1 MKRLFFFLVFPLALA
16 ACSSLPS
23 GREGARLALYKAHA
37 GAPVSS
43 FHYFGRLDS
52 WESLGDDTLAI
63 WTRPRQAWLLE
74 LAGPCTDLQYS
85 PIIALTSQFGDVL
98 AGVDKVLV
106 RNHSSINVPC
116 WIHKI
121 RPLDVNAI
129 REAERAA
136 RAQTSQASSGT
147 Y

>member
-1 MKRLFFFLVFPLALA
+1 MKSILSCLALA
-16 ACSSLPS
+16 LVLAGCSSMPS
-23 GREGARLALYKAHA
+23 MRDSERFALYKAHA

-43 FHYFGRLDS
+43 FRYFGRLDS
-52 WESLGDDTLAI
+52 WESLGDAALAV

-74 LAGPCTDLQYS
+74 LSGTCNDLEFS
-85 PIIALTSQFGDVL
+85 PVIALTNQFGEVH
-98 AGVDKVLV
+98 AGYDKVLV
-106 RNHSSINVPC
+106 RSHSPINMPC
-116 WIHKI
+116 WIRTI

-136 RAQTSQASSGT
+136 RAQASQATSGT